1 MKRTISVL
9 VLAVALAVAG
19 VLPAQAAMK
28 KLRFGASFSGLHH
41 PAYATVAKHMRS
53 EAKKHGVDI
62 IITDSQD
69 KLAKQVNDL
78 EDMITKGV
86 DVLFVNTV
94 SKGTEPTLRKAAA
107 KGIKVVAVQRWNSD
121 PAVVHFVGTDNKE
134 MGRIGAEWVVK
145 RMKGKGNLV
154 VMSGIPGAA
163 SSDDRKTGSDAV
175 WAKNKGIKVVA
186 HQTGMY
192 NRVKALE
199 VMENILQKNKK
210 IDWVFCYNDS
220 MAMGVLGAIR
230 ASGRKGINVFGMDA
244 IKDAV
249 QAIKRGEMTAT
260 LAIPF
265 DEEGRVSVRNGIKL
279 AKGEKLPKSHVI
291 QAFVMTKSNAP

>member
-1 MKRTISVL
+1 MKRILSV
-9 VLAVALAVAG
+9 VALAVGLVALG
-19 VLPAQAAMK
+19 GAPPADAAK

-41 PAYATVAKHMRS
+41 PAYATVAKHMRL
-53 EAKKHGVDI
+53 EAKKHGVNI
-62 IITDSQD
+62 IVTDSQD
-69 KLAKQVNDL
+69 KLAKQINDL

-107 KGIKVVAVQRWNSD
+107 KGIKVVAIQRWNSD
-121 PAVVHFVGTDNKE
+121 PAVSHFVGTDNKE

-145 RMKGKGNLV
+145 RMQGKGSLV

-175 WAKNKGIKVVA
+175 WAKNPGIKVVA

-199 VMENILQKNKK
+199 VMENILQKNKN

-265 DEEGRVSVRNGIKL
+265 DEEGRVAVRNGVRL

-291 QAFVMTKSNAP
+291 QAFVMTKDNAP

>member
-1 MKRTISVL
+1 
-9 VLAVALAVAG
+9 
-19 VLPAQAAMK
+19 
-28 KLRFGASFSGLHH
+28 
-41 PAYATVAKHMRS
+41 
-53 EAKKHGVDI
+53 
-62 IITDSQD
+62 
-69 KLAKQVNDL
+69 
-78 EDMITKGV
+78 
-86 DVLFVNTV
+86 
-94 SKGTEPTLRKAAA
+94 
-107 KGIKVVAVQRWNSD
+107 
-121 PAVVHFVGTDNKE
+121 
-134 MGRIGAEWVVK
+134 
-145 RMKGKGNLV
+145 
-154 VMSGIPGAA
+154 
-163 SSDDRKTGSDAV
+163 
-175 WAKNKGIKVVA
+175 
-186 HQTGMY
+186 MY